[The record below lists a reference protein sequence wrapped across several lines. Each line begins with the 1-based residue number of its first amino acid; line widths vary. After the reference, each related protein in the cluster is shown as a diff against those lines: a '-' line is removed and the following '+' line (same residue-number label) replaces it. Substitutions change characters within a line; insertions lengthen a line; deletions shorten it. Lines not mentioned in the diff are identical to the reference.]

1 MNEKKFPNARIF
13 DPSRFMDDDYTLFE
27 SATTKNP
34 DKLYSRSF
42 VFGAGR
48 RMCQGMHIAERS
60 LFLAIARMLWAFE
73 FDQVVDERGKPI
85 IPDIDNLTQGLFV
98 LPDTFQSL
106 IKPRSERHAEMIK
119 SAWVEC
125 EETLL
130 DRDSKQWKKVPE
142 GMAFSTYEP
151 SKDTLMGE
159 A

>member
-1 MNEKKFPNARIF
+1 M
-13 DPSRFMDDDYTLFE
+13 
-27 SATTKNP
+27 
-34 DKLYSRSF
+34 
-42 VFGAGR
+42 
-48 RMCQGMHIAERS
+48 
-60 LFLAIARMLWAFE
+60 
-73 FDQVVDERGKPI
+73 DERGKPI